1 MASMNRGLLAVV
13 ALVLSAPSLIGQQA
27 PADFLLLNGKIF
39 TSNSSQP
46 FAEALAIR
54 GDRIQAV
61 GTAESVVAFAGPQTK
76 RIDLGGRV
84 VIPGINDAH
93 YHFLPRPLAHQ
104 VAFDEQD
111 PSWEVVKRKITT
123 AVANT
128 PKGTLINAV
137 IGIAVLDDVD
147 ANRATLD
154 RLAPSHPI
162 QLTCFWGHCSIFNS
176 AFMRKV
182 GIPDKEPDPPGGFY
196 TRDTGGRLTGRTIEY
211 ANFRLHA
218 TLQHMTPERVQLQDA
233 NRLFS
238 EATRFGI
245 TSIQVMAIG
254 SRDETAAIMRKAHSP
269 IRIRVIDFPTF
280 GPGERAEP
288 PQFRDRNNVS
298 INGVKWILDGDPI
311 ARTAAVRE
319 PYADSPNNH
328 GREDFSEEQMERILR
343 SALESD
349 EPLLVHIV
357 GDRTT
362 EDFLKAMMATGGP
375 AVWSRRR
382 VRIEHGEGLLP
393 DLVSKAKE
401 LGVIV
406 VQNPTDFT
414 LGKLFVTRYG
424 REGAAQRQ
432 PFHSLLQAGIPIAI
446 GSDGATTV
454 PSSTAASFQPDTE
467 INPYLN
473 LMFAADDPF
482 RPEESMTREQAII
495 AYTLTSAF
503 AEFAEKDKGSLQRGK
518 FADLAVLSQDIF
530 QVKSE
535 ALPKTVSV
543 LTMVGGKIVYDP
555 KVLRVQG
562 TSKSTDDSGNR
573 K

>member
-1 MASMNRGLLAVV
+1 
-13 ALVLSAPSLIGQQA
+13 
-27 PADFLLLNGKIF
+27 
-39 TSNSSQP
+39 
-46 FAEALAIR
+46 
-54 GDRIQAV
+54 
-61 GTAESVVAFAGPQTK
+61 
-76 RIDLGGRV
+76 
-84 VIPGINDAH
+84 
-93 YHFLPRPLAHQ
+93 
-104 VAFDEQD
+104 
-111 PSWEVVKRKITT
+111 
-123 AVANT
+123 
-128 PKGTLINAV
+128 
-137 IGIAVLDDVD
+137 
-147 ANRATLD
+147 
-154 RLAPSHPI
+154 
-162 QLTCFWGHCSIFNS
+162 
-176 AFMRKV
+176 MRKV